1 MATNIIQHHRQ
12 FDFETFFENIKSQ
25 YIGLDYRDYLN
36 FLHADGEKHSFIGQA
51 EDEDRVKNALGNAIA
66 SDEAEEIINRATSLM
81 INVVHSSEAERPLS
95 VAEVQ
100 YLNEFITE
108 FPGDCDVTWSLAEDI
123 TLGNAVKVIILA
135 DIKNARQ

>member
-1 MATNIIQHHRQ
+1 MATNIIQHHKP

-25 YIGLDYRDYLN
+25 YIGLDCHDYLN
-36 FLHADGEKHSFIGQA
+36 FLYTDGEKHSFIGTA
-51 EDEDRVKNALGNAIA
+51 DCGERVKNALGNAIA
-66 SDEAEEIINRATSLM
+66 PDEAEEIINRATSLM
-81 INVVHSSEAERPLS
+81 INVVRSSEAEYPLMM
-95 VAEVQ
+95 EEMQ

-135 DIKNARQ
+135 DIKNAR